1 LELFRSVTRTV
12 AVLFVAAITA
22 SSGAE
27 AQQAQKYQPREYQ
40 PGKDVVWVP
49 TAQTL
54 VDRML
59 DIAKLT
65 PNDYLIDLGSGDGR
79 TVITAARRGAKAL
92 GIEYNPKMVEL
103 AQENA
108 AKAGVTERAT
118 FIRADLFQTDF
129 SKATVIT
136 LFLLPEINLRLRPKL
151 LEMKPGTRVV
161 SNSFD
166 MGNWAADQTIET
178 VDKCQTYCNAFLWII
193 PAKVDGTWRLDK
205 SRLTLKQNFQVFT
218 GTASSGN
225 VVTPIKKGRLK
236 GEEITFTAGAT
247 LYKGRVKGSV
257 MEGTSITGGKETPW
271 RATKS

>member
-1 LELFRSVTRTV
+1 LNLSRSVARTL
-12 AVLFVAAITA
+12 AVCALSAVAAWN
-22 SSGAE
+22 GLE
-27 AQQAQKYQPREYQ
+27 AQQAKTFQPREYQ

-59 DIAKLT
+59 DVAKLT

-103 AQENA
+103 SQENA
-108 AKAGVTERAT
+108 AKAGVGDRAT
-118 FIRADLFQTDF
+118 FLRADLFETDF
-129 SKATVIT
+129 SKATVLT
-136 LFLLPEINLRLRPKL
+136 LFLLPEINLRLRPKI

-166 MGNWAADQTIET
+166 MGNWTADQTIDT
-178 VDKCQTYCNAFLWII
+178 VDNCRTYCNAFLWIV
-193 PAKVDGTWRLDK
+193 PAKVDGTWRLES

-218 GTASSGN
+218 GTLSAGN
-225 VVTPIKKGRLK
+225 VVTPIKKGRLN
-236 GEEITFTAGAT
+236 GAEITFTAGNT
-247 LYKGRVKGSV
+247 QYTGRVEGNVMKGSSV
-257 MEGTSITGGKETPW
+257 TGSRQATW
-271 RATKS
+271 RATRG